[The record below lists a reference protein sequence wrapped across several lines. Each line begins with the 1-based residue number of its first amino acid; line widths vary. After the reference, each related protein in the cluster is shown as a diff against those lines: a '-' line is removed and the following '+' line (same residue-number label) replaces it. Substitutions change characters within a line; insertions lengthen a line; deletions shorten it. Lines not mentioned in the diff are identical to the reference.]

1 MYLLVSVFH
10 VEFLDDLVCL
20 FVCLFVLFLY
30 LSRAVE
36 TQHQT
41 WDSQTLKD
49 HSRYLHLSYSK
60 IKFVKSKCCLNRKE
74 KKNNDNNNSIH
85 DSIFTEWHFIYG
97 NPSY

>member
-60 IKFVKSKCCLNRKE
+60 IEFVKSKCCLNRIE
-74 KKNNDNNNSIH
+74 K
-85 DSIFTEWHFIYG
+85 
-97 NPSY
+97 